1 MQPGNILLISDGSQI
16 FPALARFLTEAGYQV
31 TTADYTQEA
40 FQALRTGKFPLVV
53 TCLSN
58 DWRDTR
64 PFLKGV
70 RDLNQGIAVIILRV
84 GHEENSSPIEAYLI
98 KTDGYQFMPCGWG
111 GLRRLVANCLNG

>member
-64 PFLKGV
+64 PAALSANG
-70 RDLNQGIAVIILRV
+70 RMVI
-84 GHEENSSPIEAYLI
+84 
-98 KTDGYQFMPCGWG
+98 
-111 GLRRLVANCLNG
+111 